1 MGINDTRPAPTSI
14 EALSDALELTWSD
27 GARTSFSYVRLR
39 RSCRCASCVE
49 ELTGRPVLDPESI
62 PPDIAPTDIRAVG
75 NYAVA
80 IVWSDGHSSGI
91 YSWDHFR
98 SLDSDR

>member
-1 MGINDTRPAPTSI
+1 
-14 EALSDALELTWSD
+14 
-27 GARTSFSYVRLR
+27 
-39 RSCRCASCVE
+39 VE

-80 IVWSDGHSSGI
+80 IAWSDGHSSGI